1 MQAKPPRIGAGRTE
15 EGTGS
20 PADEKLIDEARRLR
34 VLAEVADTVTH
45 ALSLDHQLPR
55 LIDLI
60 TEALVAE
67 RATLFLY
74 DRDGGEL
81 FSRVLLGDGVTEIRL
96 PATAGIAGAVFSA
109 GTPEIIPDVHQDSRF
124 NPAIDRRTGY
134 HTRNI
139 LCLPLRNRHG
149 QAIGVSEALNN
160 CTVD

>member
-1 MQAKPPRIGAGRTE
+1 MTATPPTIERISPEITDPESPELLAEPPSGAPLVE
-15 EGTGS
+15 Q
-20 PADEKLIDEARRLR
+20 LIDEVRRLR

-60 TEALVAE
+60 TEALDAE

-74 DRDGGEL
+74 DRDDGEL

-109 GTPEIIPDVHQDSRF
+109 GIPEIIPDVHQDSRF
-124 NPAIDRRTGY
+124 NPEIDRRT
-134 HTRNI
+134 
-139 LCLPLRNRHG
+139 
-149 QAIGVSEALNN
+149 V
-160 CTVD
+160 V